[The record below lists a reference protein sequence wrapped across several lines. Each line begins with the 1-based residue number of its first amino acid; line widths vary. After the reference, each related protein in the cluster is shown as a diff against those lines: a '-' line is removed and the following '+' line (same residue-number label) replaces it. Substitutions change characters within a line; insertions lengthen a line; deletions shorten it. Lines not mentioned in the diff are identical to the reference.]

1 MPPKKAAAGGVPVD
15 RKSAGGSQPAKPA
28 AKGGSRAKR
37 GPAASSVVV
46 DEPVPAAAAPPAEVS
61 IAEALLSEQRVDALQ
76 AYRRVLVSSIL
87 QAKPAEMAALVR
99 ESRSVL
105 AELDAAKP
113 KQQSTAESLRSRS
126 VARRQQRR
134 VEAAAMVPGQEGR
147 RNQRRRT
154 TGTHRNGAT

>member
-1 MPPKKAAAGGVPVD
+1 MPPKKPAAGPV
-15 RKSAGGSQPAKPA
+15 KAGTKAAGGSQPAKPA

>member
-1 MPPKKAAAGGVPVD
+1 MPPKKPAAGPVKAGTKAAGGA
-15 RKSAGGSQPAKPA
+15 RPAKPA
-28 AKGGSRAKR
+28 TKFGSRPKR

>member
-1 MPPKKAAAGGVPVD
+1 MPPKKPAAGPVKAGTKAAGGA
-15 RKSAGGSQPAKPA
+15 RPAKPA
-28 AKGGSRAKR
+28 TKFGSRPKR

-46 DEPVPAAAAPPAEVS
+46 DEPVPAASVPLAEVS

-87 QAKPAEMAALVR
+87 QANPAEMAALVR